1 MEESWML
8 PASIR
13 SMGVALPVASF
24 RNGLIFNDAQNSLRR
39 EYTSGLAGDK
49 RRNCEIMKFA
59 NRSSGSITK
68 NVKRAPGN

>member
-1 MEESWML
+1 MEESWIL

-49 RRNCEIMKFA
+49 RE
-59 NRSSGSITK
+59 T
-68 NVKRAPGN
+68 VKL